1 MITYEAVYDPES
13 ENVYSVSL
21 VESPAMESAFIALK
35 KENKPFQLAEV
46 DKKERTLL
54 GVALIPDKPIYRN
67 QDGAE
72 FYITFPKETIKAS
85 AHDFLKKGFQL
96 NSKLEHESDIKGIS
110 FCESWIV
117 KDAKN
122 DTANAY
128 GLPKEDIVEGAWI
141 LKMKCDNDEIYQK
154 ALSGEIKGFSIDGLF
169 SLKEVETKKDTNMST
184 QITDA
189 IQKGF
194 ADFKTFFNEQKET
207 SIKDAPI
214 KDLTL
219 GSVKSGDVTI
229 MFDGEAIEVGAA
241 VWLENPENMEE
252 RIALPVGD
260 FPLEDGSTLVVT
272 EEGVAAEIRT
282 GEAPKEE
289 EAPAELNDDKQAQ
302 EIASAIKSVL
312 IKYKEENDKEVKEQ
326 NDVLLAEIKK
336 LSDQV
341 VELSNAPAA
350 KKIVTAPTQLSKQGR
365 ILERLRNNK

>member
-21 VESPAMESAFIALK
+21 VESPAMESAFITLK
-35 KENKPFQLAEV
+35 KEVQPFQFAEV

-67 QDGAE
+67 QDGQE

-96 NSKLEHESDIKGIS
+96 NSKLEHESEIKGIS

-141 LKMKCDNDEIYQK
+141 LKMKCDNDEIYNK
-154 ALSGEIKGFSIDGLF
+154 ALSGEINGFSIDGLF
-169 SLKEVETKKDTNMST
+169 SLKEVGIKNETNMSKSVAE
-184 QITDA
+184 A
-189 IQKGF
+189 IKDGF
-194 ADFKTFFNEQKET
+194 EDFKTFFTEQKET
-207 SIKDAPI
+207 SIADAPV

-219 GSVKSGDVTI
+219 GSVKSGEVDI
-229 MFDGEAIEVGAA
+229 MFDGETLEVGAA
-241 VWLENPENMEE
+241 VWVENPENAEE
-252 RIALPVGD
+252 KVALPVGD
-260 FPLEDGSTLVVT
+260 FPLEDGSTLVIA
-272 EEGVAAEIRT
+272 EEGIVGEIKTAEAA
-282 GEAPKEE
+282 PE
-289 EAPAELNDDKQAQ
+289 EAPAEMNDDKQAQ

-312 IKYKEENDKEVKEQ
+312 IKYKENADVEAKESNDI
-326 NDVLLAEIKK
+326 LLAEIKK

-341 VELSNAPAA
+341 VELSNQPAA
-350 KKIVTAPTQLSKQGR
+350 KSIVSTPSQPMNKQGR
-365 ILERLRNNK
+365 ILHQLRNK